1 MAMTLEQ
8 LRAEI
13 DRLDEQILPLLN
25 RRAALAVEI
34 GRVKHATGAQLYV
47 PERERAV
54 LERLV
59 SRNEGPLSHRSIC
72 RIFGEVMAA
81 SLALEDR
88 ATVVAAGAPAEVLR
102 AAVAYAVGPEAAVTL
117 AETADE
123 AVAAMGADSASLL
136 VAGETWS
143 RQHGAAVTARGAVW
157 RGGWR
162 MPLDGHPVM
171 HIYAHRASCLPEN
184 RPATLALVVDAGAL
198 ADGVPPDWLRAL
210 PARSLEVAGVTPGGA
225 DALVLA
231 KMEMNARDAATAWL
245 PEIASQCRALWI
257 LS

>member
-123 AVAAMGADSASLL
+123 AVADRKS
-136 VAGETWS
+136 VA
-143 RQHGAAVTARGAVW
+143 
-157 RGGWR
+157 
-162 MPLDGHPVM
+162 
-171 HIYAHRASCLPEN
+171 
-184 RPATLALVVDAGAL
+184 
-198 ADGVPPDWLRAL
+198 
-210 PARSLEVAGVTPGGA
+210 
-225 DALVLA
+225 
-231 KMEMNARDAATAWL
+231 
-245 PEIASQCRALWI
+245 
-257 LS
+257 